1 MKIDRQKY
9 ELARARACMGQKDL
23 EAAGIPKGTL
33 CRIIGGKDL
42 RPETA
47 GRIANAPG
55 WGAWTRVRIPQLYR
69 CNSVPAPDRVK
80 AGRSGWADK
89 WTFRKFFAV

>member
-9 ELARARACMGQKDL
+9 MIARARACMGQKDL

-33 CRIIGGKDL
+33 CRALREGV

-47 GRIANAPG
+47 EKIANALG
-55 WGAWTRVRIPQLYR
+55 VDVTEIIETE
-69 CNSVPAPDRVK
+69 N
-80 AGRSGWADK
+80 
-89 WTFRKFFAV
+89 